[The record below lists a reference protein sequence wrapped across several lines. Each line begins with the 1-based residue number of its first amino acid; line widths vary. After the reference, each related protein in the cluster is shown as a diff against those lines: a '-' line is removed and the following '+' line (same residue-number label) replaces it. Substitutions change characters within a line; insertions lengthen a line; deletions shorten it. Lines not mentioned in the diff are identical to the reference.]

1 MSVGSGDLNHKN
13 GSKATP
19 DCGTAQT
26 GVHPEVVGWIAVLD
40 PLLPLP
46 VGEDRGEGE
55 IPGHSH
61 SGLAKRRAP
70 RIMPAVRCP
79 RRLNPCYVA
88 PMADAVPTLAPSP
101 LLLLLRV
108 NALTLWRRFASI
120 REQSKLLTGV
130 IFLFLTGY
138 FALAYYLFFAGLR
151 FIGRFPGLGTVL
163 TERLMFLL
171 FAFLFVLL
179 LLSNLVISYTNLF
192 RNRETTYLLT
202 MPVTSGAIFQWKFIE
217 STLLA
222 SWAFLFLIA
231 PLLAAFGWTRN
242 VPWHFYPVTMLL
254 VGLFIVLPA
263 VIGSF
268 CAVNLAR
275 YMDRRLFQV
284 IASLALVAI
293 LSGAAWWFR
302 PEPAPEGETETRVL
316 AVLDKTLYRT
326 RFAQFPLLPSY
337 WLSSSVL
344 QWAEGAVMAAG
355 FFLLVL
361 LSHVAFFGM
370 LAFTRMGNLFYD
382 AASALQSRGSV
393 FGRWAWFRAR
403 KQRQPALEYKP
414 GLLERLL
421 ENYTWLGPDIRALM
435 VKDLRMFWRD
445 TTQWAQSLML
455 FGLLAVYIFNLRH
468 FSQQLQ
474 SEYWTH
480 LVSFLN
486 LGACSL
492 NLATFTTRFVYPQFS
507 LEGKRLWIVGM
518 APLGIVNV
526 VKTKYWLANATSLVV
541 TLGLITLSC
550 HMLEMSFGR
559 TLYFAAATSVMTL
572 TLTGLAVG
580 LGAIY
585 PNFKEENPSKIV
597 SGFGGT
603 FCLVLS
609 FLYILGSV
617 VLLALATSWTHA
629 GSGSLAR
636 TLICLSSFAALS
648 IAIGWV
654 PLQIGL
660 RRVRTFEV

>member
-1 MSVGSGDLNHKN
+1 
-13 GSKATP
+13 
-19 DCGTAQT
+19 
-26 GVHPEVVGWIAVLD
+26 
-40 PLLPLP
+40 
-46 VGEDRGEGE
+46 
-55 IPGHSH
+55 
-61 SGLAKRRAP
+61 
-70 RIMPAVRCP
+70 
-79 RRLNPCYVA
+79 
-88 PMADAVPTLAPSP
+88 MADAAAPAP

-108 NALTLWRRFASI
+108 NTLALWRRLKSI
-120 REQSKLLTGV
+120 RDQSRLLTAV
-130 IFLFLTGY
+130 ITLFLAGY
-138 FALAYYLFFAGLR
+138 FVLAFYLFYAGLK
-151 FIGRFPGLGTVL
+151 FLAKFPGLGSVL
-163 TERLMFLL
+163 TERLLFLL

-192 RNRETTYLLT
+192 RNRETSFLMT
-202 MPVTSGAIFQWKFIE
+202 MPVSTDTIFQWKFIE
-217 STLLA
+217 SALLA

-231 PLLAAFGWTRN
+231 PLLAAFGLTRG
-242 VPWHFYPVTMLL
+242 VPWHFYAVTLVL

-284 IASLALVAI
+284 IASVALVAI
-293 LSGAAWWFR
+293 ISGAAWWFR
-302 PEPAPEGETETRVL
+302 PEPIPEGETETRVL

-337 WLSSSVL
+337 WLSTSVL
-344 QWAEGAVMAAG
+344 QWAEGAVLAAG
-355 FFLLVL
+355 FFVLVL

-370 LAFTRMGNLFYD
+370 LAMTRMGGLFYD
-382 AASALQSRGSV
+382 AASTVQGRGSM
-393 FGRWAWFRAR
+393 FARWGWFRAR
-403 KQRQPALEYKP
+403 KSRQPALVYSP
-414 GLLERLL
+414 SLLERFL
-421 ENYTWLGPDIRALM
+421 ENYTFLGPDVRALM
-435 VKDLRMFWRD
+435 VKDTRMFWRD

-474 SEYWTH
+474 NPFWTH

-492 NLATFTTRFVYPQFS
+492 NLATLTTRFVYPQFS

-518 APLGIVNV
+518 APLGLVKV
-526 VKTKYWLANATSLVV
+526 VRIKYWLANATSLVV

-550 HMLEMSFGR
+550 YMLEMPLAR
-559 TLYFAAATSVMTL
+559 TLYFAVATTVMTL

-580 LGAIY
+580 LGALY

-609 FLYILGSV
+609 FLYILGAV
-617 VLLALATSWTHA
+617 VLLALATPWGRA
-629 GSGSLAR
+629 ESGSFVR
-636 TLICLSSFAALS
+636 TLACLGGFAALS
-648 IAIGWV
+648 FSIGWV
-654 PLQIGL
+654 PLHLGL
-660 RRVRTFEV
+660 RRVRTFEM